1 MLSSVGLQTSKPR
14 GTIKPYLPAVI
25 VFIGAVTLTT
35 GGFLIARSN
44 YRKTAQ
50 YEFDQAA
57 QERVAAI
64 QRSFRDKFLILASM
78 HSMYSV
84 INGTPGP
91 EFRAFVMPFE
101 SELEGLQALQWVAR
115 VQDADRDSFEEK
127 IRSEGFA
134 GYKITEQQAGG
145 GMVRAG
151 RRAEYYP
158 IYPIGD
164 LDANERSTGFD
175 MASEPVRRRALEQA
189 RDTGNTVATG
199 RVRLIQE
206 REQGIYGFLMFAPV
220 YKDAS
225 PPTVVVDK
233 RNRIRGFIIA
243 VFRFQDVVESALD
256 VLEPK
261 GIDITLND
269 LSAPLKEQW
278 LYSHLSR
285 TRTAAAVENQSSPG
299 FRPLDYTRTFNV
311 GGRLWSITN
320 SPAPYFMEN
329 RKVSIEWVILVTGLS
344 FSVLLV
350 IYLVVTT
357 KHSEQMR
364 VTEIALLQAQNELEH
379 RVEERTRDLELAHE
393 ELVKQGRLATLG
405 QLTATVSHELR
416 NPLATALTS
425 LDLLKQQLGG
435 ANNKNIDSA
444 VKRLVR
450 AIRRCDRIIDEL
462 LDYTRLRIRTRN
474 VIDLDL
480 FIVEYLNEHK
490 VDGEVR
496 LSQNPDAA
504 GARVE
509 VDEELLSRALINIV
523 DNACQAMKENIGEK
537 VLIVKTVKTDTQCRI
552 IVRDNGPGMTREIK
566 EKLFEPLYSTKTYGV
581 GLGMAIVK
589 QIMEQLGGYVE
600 VDSEPGQGTEISL
613 WLPLSES
620 VDNHGGQG
628 EHGGNSNKSA

>member
-1 MLSSVGLQTSKPR
+1 MLNSIGLQSGKSR
-14 GTIKPYLPAVI
+14 LMLKPYLPAII
-25 VFIGAVTLTT
+25 VFIGAVSLTT

-50 YEFDQAA
+50 IEFDQAA

-84 INGTPGP
+84 IAGTPGL

-115 VQDADRDSFEEK
+115 VKDSDRDSFEAK
-127 IRSEGFA
+127 IRYDGFA
-134 GYKITEQQAGG
+134 GYEITEKRKRGI
-145 GMVRAG
+145 MVRAA

-164 LDANERSTGFD
+164 LDAGELSTGFD
-175 MASEPVRRRALEQA
+175 MASDPVRRQALELA
-189 RDTGNTVATG
+189 RDSGNTVATA

-206 REQGIYGFLMFAPV
+206 QEQGLYGFLMFAPV
-220 YKDAS
+220 YKGAI
-225 PPTVVVDK
+225 PPATIPA
-233 RNRIRGFIIA
+233 RRESIRGFIIA
-243 VFRFQDVVESALD
+243 VFRFRDIVESALE

-261 GIDITLND
+261 GIDITLSD
-269 LSAPLKEQW
+269 LSATGKAQW
-278 LYSHLSR
+278 LYTHYSR
-285 TRTAAAVENQSSPG
+285 TRTAANDDDQAGPG
-299 FRPLDYTRTFNV
+299 FRPVDYSKTFIV
-311 GGRLWSITN
+311 GGRSWSITN
-320 SPAPYFMEN
+320 SPAPHFMES
-329 RKVSIEWVILVTGLS
+329 RKQSIEWLILVTGMA

-357 KHSEQMR
+357 KHAEEMR
-364 VTEIALLQAQNELEH
+364 VSEIALLQARNDLEL
-379 RVEERTRDLELAHE
+379 RVEERTRDLELAQE
-393 ELVKQGRLATLG
+393 ELIKQGRLATLG

-435 ANNKNIDSA
+435 MEQNKSIDSA

-474 VIDLDL
+474 VIELDK
-480 FIVEYLNEHK
+480 FVVEYLSEHQLDNS
-490 VDGEVR
+490 VS
-496 LSQNPDAA
+496 LSQHLDAA
-504 GARVE
+504 GVRVE

-523 DNACQAMKENIGEK
+523 DNACQAMKENKDEMKINLGTEK
-537 VLIVKTVKTDTQCRI
+537 TGTQCRI
-552 IVRDNGPGMTREIK
+552 MVRDNGPGMTREIRD
-566 EKLFEPLYSTKTYGV
+566 KLFEPLYSTKAYGV

-589 QIMEQLGGYVE
+589 QILEQLGGHVE
-600 VDSEPGQGTEISL
+600 VKSEPGQGTEISL
-613 WLPLSES
+613 WLPVINQAE
-620 VDNHGGQG
+620 GR
-628 EHGGNSNKSA
+628 